1 MQVVGI
7 TGGIGSGKSVVSRFL
22 RAMGYAVYDS
32 DAEAKR
38 IMDGDETLKKQLSE
52 IFGADIYA
60 GGRLDRR
67 ALAGKVFSDVSA
79 LERLNAAVHPA
90 VRVDF
95 RRWAEAHGDATIVF
109 MESAIL
115 TESGFTDMVDAVW
128 LVEAPEEI
136 RVARIV
142 RRDSCSAQEARQ
154 RIRAQ
159 WSDEAKERYASVVL
173 HNDGKKPLIPQ
184 ILGALQN
191 RFI

>member
-67 ALAGKVFSDVSA
+67 ALAGKVFSDASA
-79 LERLNAAVHPA
+79 LARLNAAVHPA
-90 VRVDF
+90 VRADF
-95 RRWAEAHGDATIVF
+95 RRWAEAHGDAPIVF

-115 TESGFTDMVDAVW
+115 AESGFTDMVDAVW

-142 RRDSCSAQEARQ
+142 RRDSCSSQEARQ

-159 WSDEAKERYASVVL
+159 WSDEIKERYASVVL
-173 HNDGKKPLIPQ
+173 HNDDKTPLIPQ

>member
-1 MQVVGI
+1 MRVVGI
-7 TGGIGSGKSVVSRFL
+7 TGGIGSGKSIVSRFL

-67 ALAGKVFSDVSA
+67 ALAGKVFSDA
-79 LERLNAAVHPA
+79 LALARLNAAVHPA
-90 VRVDF
+90 VRSDF
-95 RRWAEAHGDATIVF
+95 RRWAEAHGNASILF

-115 TESGFTDMVDAVW
+115 AESGFTDMVDAVW

>member
-1 MQVVGI
+1 MRVVGI
-7 TGGIGSGKSVVSRFL
+7 TGGIGSGKSIVSRFL

-67 ALAGKVFSDVSA
+67 ALAGKVFSDTSA

-95 RRWAEAHGDATIVF
+95 RRWAEAHDDAPIVF

-115 TESGFTDMVDAVW
+115 AESGFTDMVDAVW

-173 HNDGKKPLIPQ
+173 HNDDKAPLIPQ

>member
-1 MQVVGI
+1 MQIVGI

-22 RAMGYAVYDS
+22 RTMGYAVYDS

-38 IMDGDETLKKQLSE
+38 IMDGDEALRKQLSE

-67 ALAGKVFSDVSA
+67 ALAGKVFSDASA
-79 LERLNAAVHPA
+79 LARLNAAVHPA
-90 VRVDF
+90 VRADF
-95 RRWAEAHGDATIVF
+95 RRWAEAHGDAPIVF

-115 TESGFTDMVDAVW
+115 AESGFTDMVDAVW

-142 RRDSCSAQEARQ
+142 RRDSCSSQEARQ

-159 WSDEAKERYASVVL
+159 WSDEIKERYASVVL

>member
-38 IMDGDETLKKQLSE
+38 IMDGDEALKKQLSE

-60 GGRLDRR
+60 VGRLDRR
-67 ALAGKVFSDVSA
+67 ALAGKVFSDASA
-79 LERLNAAVHPA
+79 LARLNAAVHPA
-90 VRVDF
+90 VRADF
-95 RRWAEAHGDATIVF
+95 RRWAEAHGDAPILF

-115 TESGFTDMVDAVW
+115 AESGFTDMVDAVW

>member
-38 IMDGDETLKKQLSE
+38 IMDGDEALKKQLSE

-60 GGRLDRR
+60 VGRLDRR
-67 ALAGKVFSDVSA
+67 ALAGKVFSDASA
-79 LERLNAAVHPA
+79 LARLNAAVHPA
-90 VRVDF
+90 VRADF
-95 RRWAEAHGDATIVF
+95 RRWAEAHGDAPIVF

-115 TESGFTDMVDAVW
+115 AESGFTDMVDAVW

-142 RRDSCSAQEARQ
+142 RRDSCSSQEARQ

-159 WSDEAKERYASVVL
+159 WSDEIKERYASVVL
-173 HNDGKKPLIPQ
+173 HNDDKTPLIPQ

>member
-38 IMDGDETLKKQLSE
+38 IMDGDEALKKQLSE

-67 ALAGKVFSDVSA
+67 ALAGKVFSDASA
-79 LERLNAAVHPA
+79 LARLNAAVHPA
-90 VRVDF
+90 VRSDF
-95 RRWAEAHGDATIVF
+95 RRWAEAHGDAPIVF

-115 TESGFTDMVDAVW
+115 AESGFTDMVDAVW

-136 RVARIV
+136 RVARV
-142 RRDSCSAQEARQ
+142 VQRDSCSSQEARQ

-159 WSDEAKERYASVVL
+159 WSDEIKERYASVVL
-173 HNDGKKPLIPQ
+173 HNDDKTPLIPQ